1 MSARNRPPYRTSSTL
16 GVADALAEHMRLSR
30 EHKALMRKVAELRDA
45 RKSGEARKAMQRT
58 EAVYE
63 QLKALESTM
72 RRVGPGD

>member
-1 MSARNRPPYRTSSTL
+1 
-16 GVADALAEHMRLSR
+16 MRLSR

>member
-1 MSARNRPPYRTSSTL
+1 MSARNRPPYRTNSTL

-30 EHKALMRKVAELRDA
+30 EHKALMREVAELRDA
-45 RKSGEARKAMQRT
+45 RKSREARKAMQRT